1 MLRFQETHLVFVYTI
16 RSRHLTVLV
25 LLLFAFGGSGRTFSR
40 PLSALVLG
48 RRLSECMSRRWQA
61 KGWGDVDWVADG
73 IGVSKKRW
81 GMSLNFL
88 AVAYT
93 LYSRVITTFLFAKVA
108 SAGMT
113 AKHRCPIFLD
123 SLWQP
128 SHFITKMGI
137 PYTLPKN
144 YLLFIPMALTA
155 FLGKEKVYTRQDMGI
170 KKSSH
175 ESYNRTKEK
184 CLTTLR
190 KSI

>member
-1 MLRFQETHLVFVYTI
+1 M
-16 RSRHLTVLV
+16 
-25 LLLFAFGGSGRTFSR
+25 
-40 PLSALVLG
+40 LG

-61 KGWGDVDWVADG
+61 KGQGTWVG
-73 IGVSKKRW
+73 SPMVLVFPRNGW
-81 GMSLNFL
+81 MSLNFPV
-88 AVAYT
+88 VAYT

-128 SHFITKMGI
+128 SHFIAKMGI

-175 ESYNRTKEK
+175 ESSNRTKEK

>member
-1 MLRFQETHLVFVYTI
+1 MDTRNSGFEWLGNRDEFQEI
-16 RSRHLTVLV
+16 
-25 LLLFAFGGSGRTFSR
+25 
-40 PLSALVLG
+40 
-48 RRLSECMSRRWQA
+48 SRR
-61 KGWGDVDWVADG
+61 KERCISRNGW
-73 IGVSKKRW
+73 
-81 GMSLNFL
+81 MSLNFL
-88 AVAYT
+88 VVAYT

-113 AKHRCPIFLD
+113 AKHRCPIFPD

-155 FLGKEKVYTRQDMGI
+155 HLGKEKVYTRQDMGI

-175 ESYNRTKEK
+175 ESSNRTKEK

>member
-1 MLRFQETHLVFVYTI
+1 MRQECFARRLFSWFYEEGEALGLVFQETGDPLKVLVFP
-16 RSRHLTVLV
+16 RN
-25 LLLFAFGGSGRTFSR
+25 
-40 PLSALVLG
+40 
-48 RRLSECMSRRWQA
+48 
-61 KGWGDVDWVADG
+61 GW
-73 IGVSKKRW
+73 
-81 GMSLNFL
+81 MSLNFHV
-88 AVAYT
+88 VAYT

-113 AKHRCPIFLD
+113 AKHRCPIFPD

-175 ESYNRTKEK
+175 ESSNRTKEK

-190 KSI
+190 KSINLYFILR

>member
-1 MLRFQETHLVFVYTI
+1 
-16 RSRHLTVLV
+16 
-25 LLLFAFGGSGRTFSR
+25 
-40 PLSALVLG
+40 
-48 RRLSECMSRRWQA
+48 
-61 KGWGDVDWVADG
+61 
-73 IGVSKKRW
+73 
-81 GMSLNFL
+81 MSLNFL

-113 AKHRCPIFLD
+113 AKHRYPIFPD

-155 FLGKEKVYTRQDMGI
+155 HLGKEKVYTRQDMGI
-170 KKSSH
+170 KKAPTRVPTGQKKNVSPLLERAFNILQRRSLKH
-175 ESYNRTKEK
+175 RAWKVNNVHRVQCPTPMK
-184 CLTTLR
+184 
-190 KSI
+190 

>member
-1 MLRFQETHLVFVYTI
+1 MYVPTLEIQRV
-16 RSRHLTVLV
+16 
-25 LLLFAFGGSGRTFSR
+25 
-40 PLSALVLG
+40 
-48 RRLSECMSRRWQA
+48 
-61 KGWGDVDWVADG
+61 GDVGWVADG

-88 AVAYT
+88 VVAYT

-175 ESYNRTKEK
+175 ESSGRTKEK

-190 KSI
+190 KSINF

>member
-1 MLRFQETHLVFVYTI
+1 
-16 RSRHLTVLV
+16 
-25 LLLFAFGGSGRTFSR
+25 
-40 PLSALVLG
+40 
-48 RRLSECMSRRWQA
+48 
-61 KGWGDVDWVADG
+61 
-73 IGVSKKRW
+73 
-81 GMSLNFL
+81 MSLNFL
-88 AVAYT
+88 VVAYT
-93 LYSRVITTFLFAKVA
+93 PCSLVITTFLFAKVA

-113 AKHRCPIFLD
+113 AMHRCPIFLD

-190 KSI
+190 KSIYLYFVLTCYAFFNYDLNGSAVRSTRFSPENNTNNIKP

>member
-1 MLRFQETHLVFVYTI
+1 MDTRNSGFEWLGNTDGFQEI
-16 RSRHLTVLV
+16 
-25 LLLFAFGGSGRTFSR
+25 
-40 PLSALVLG
+40 
-48 RRLSECMSRRWQA
+48 SRR
-61 KGWGDVDWVADG
+61 KERC
-73 IGVSKKRW
+73 IPRNRW
-81 GMSLNFL
+81 MSLNFL

-113 AKHRCPIFLD
+113 AKHRCPIFPD

-175 ESYNRTKEK
+175 ESSNRTKENV
-184 CLTTLR
+184 
-190 KSI
+190 

>member
-1 MLRFQETHLVFVYTI
+1 MNNNIIFLIYLLFFGCKIIDYEYIIRIFSKKMRFLTLLWHLLFQETL
-16 RSRHLTVLV
+16 
-25 LLLFAFGGSGRTFSR
+25 
-40 PLSALVLG
+40 
-48 RRLSECMSRRWQA
+48 
-61 KGWGDVDWVADG
+61 
-73 IGVSKKRW
+73 

-113 AKHRCPIFLD
+113 AKHRCPIFPD

-144 YLLFIPMALTA
+144 YLLFIPTALAA

-170 KKSSH
+170 KTSSH
-175 ESYNRTKEK
+175 ESSYRTKEK

>member
-1 MLRFQETHLVFVYTI
+1 MRLFFIVIIWRFVKIVWFLKAMDTRNSGFEWLGNTDEFQEI
-16 RSRHLTVLV
+16 
-25 LLLFAFGGSGRTFSR
+25 
-40 PLSALVLG
+40 
-48 RRLSECMSRRWQA
+48 SRREERC
-61 KGWGDVDWVADG
+61 
-73 IGVSKKRW
+73 IPRNL
-81 GMSLNFL
+81 GMSLNFPV
-88 AVAYT
+88 VAYT

-113 AKHRCPIFLD
+113 AKHRYPIFLD

-128 SHFITKMGI
+128 SHFIAKMGI

-175 ESYNRTKEK
+175 ESSNRTKEK

>member
-1 MLRFQETHLVFVYTI
+1 MLLYNYLYPELANLVSCSRIAKHPSCKSSHSTHVERDCGRVVGSLFVGISRRKRQPTTQADTIFSLLCFQETL
-16 RSRHLTVLV
+16 
-25 LLLFAFGGSGRTFSR
+25 
-40 PLSALVLG
+40 
-48 RRLSECMSRRWQA
+48 
-61 KGWGDVDWVADG
+61 
-73 IGVSKKRW
+73 
-81 GMSLNFL
+81 GMSLNL
-88 AVAYT
+88 LVVADT

-113 AKHRCPIFLD
+113 AKHRYPIFPD

-175 ESYNRTKEK
+175 ESSNRTKEK

>member
-1 MLRFQETHLVFVYTI
+1 MNTRNSGFEWLENTDGFQEI
-16 RSRHLTVLV
+16 SRWEERCIPRNL
-25 LLLFAFGGSGRTFSR
+25 
-40 PLSALVLG
+40 
-48 RRLSECMSRRWQA
+48 E
-61 KGWGDVDWVADG
+61 
-73 IGVSKKRW
+73 
-81 GMSLNFL
+81 MSLNFL

-144 YLLFIPMALTA
+144 YLLFIPIALTA

-170 KKSSH
+170 KKAPTRVPTGQKK
-175 ESYNRTKEK
+175 NV
-184 CLTTLR
+184 
-190 KSI
+190 

>member
-1 MLRFQETHLVFVYTI
+1 MVNLIVIVFMYWLGGLRKSPNF
-16 RSRHLTVLV
+16 
-25 LLLFAFGGSGRTFSR
+25 
-40 PLSALVLG
+40 
-48 RRLSECMSRRWQA
+48 
-61 KGWGDVDWVADG
+61 
-73 IGVSKKRW
+73 VSKIQKISVCRRQRFIPRNGW
-81 GMSLNFL
+81 MSLNFPV
-88 AVAYT
+88 VAYT

-113 AKHRCPIFLD
+113 AKYRYPIFPD
-123 SLWQP
+123 SIWQP

-137 PYTLPKN
+137 PYTLLKN

-190 KSI
+190 KSINF

>member
-1 MLRFQETHLVFVYTI
+1 M
-16 RSRHLTVLV
+16 
-25 LLLFAFGGSGRTFSR
+25 
-40 PLSALVLG
+40 
-48 RRLSECMSRRWQA
+48 
-61 KGWGDVDWVADG
+61 
-73 IGVSKKRW
+73 
-81 GMSLNFL
+81 NFL
-88 AVAYT
+88 AVADT

-113 AKHRCPIFLD
+113 AKHRCPIFPD

-128 SHFITKMGI
+128 SHFIAKMGI

-155 FLGKEKVYTRQDMGI
+155 FLGKEKVYTRQNMGI

-175 ESYNRTKEK
+175 ESSNRTKEK

-190 KSI
+190 KSINFFKFHFRTPTDGINGIRYVKRIINTLAGRQRHQT

>member
-1 MLRFQETHLVFVYTI
+1 MDTRNGGFEWLENRDEFQEI
-16 RSRHLTVLV
+16 
-25 LLLFAFGGSGRTFSR
+25 
-40 PLSALVLG
+40 
-48 RRLSECMSRRWQA
+48 SRREERC
-61 KGWGDVDWVADG
+61 
-73 IGVSKKRW
+73 IPRNLE
-81 GMSLNFL
+81 MSLNFL

-113 AKHRCPIFLD
+113 AKYRCPIFPD

-128 SHFITKMGI
+128 SHFIAKMGI

-170 KKSSH
+170 KKAPTRV
-175 ESYNRTKEK
+175 RTGQKK
-184 CLTTLR
+184 NV
-190 KSI
+190 

>member
-1 MLRFQETHLVFVYTI
+1 MACESRPIFFIPRESKRKGRCFQEML
-16 RSRHLTVLV
+16 
-25 LLLFAFGGSGRTFSR
+25 
-40 PLSALVLG
+40 
-48 RRLSECMSRRWQA
+48 
-61 KGWGDVDWVADG
+61 
-73 IGVSKKRW
+73 
-81 GMSLNFL
+81 GMSLNFPV
-88 AVAYT
+88 VAYT
-93 LYSRVITTFLFAKVA
+93 LYSRVITTFLFAKVV

-113 AKHRCPIFLD
+113 AKHRCPIFPD

-190 KSI
+190 KSINFKFHFRTPTDGLNGK

>member
-1 MLRFQETHLVFVYTI
+1 MPRACKSESYSPLAKLPSCKSSHSTHVKRDCGREVESLFVGISRRKRQPTTQADSIFSLLCFQETL
-16 RSRHLTVLV
+16 
-25 LLLFAFGGSGRTFSR
+25 
-40 PLSALVLG
+40 
-48 RRLSECMSRRWQA
+48 
-61 KGWGDVDWVADG
+61 
-73 IGVSKKRW
+73 
-81 GMSLNFL
+81 GMSLNFPV
-88 AVAYT
+88 VAYT

-175 ESYNRTKEK
+175 ESSNRTKEK

>member
-1 MLRFQETHLVFVYTI
+1 MLYNYLCPDFVNLTSLPTRLTSRGTAGYWLGHYLLVF
-16 RSRHLTVLV
+16 REESDN
-25 LLLFAFGGSGRTFSR
+25 LLCRQTLSSIFMFPRETF
-40 PLSALVLG
+40 
-48 RRLSECMSRRWQA
+48 
-61 KGWGDVDWVADG
+61 
-73 IGVSKKRW
+73 

-93 LYSRVITTFLFAKVA
+93 LYSRVITTFLFAKVV

-128 SHFITKMGI
+128 SHFIAKMGI
-137 PYTLPKN
+137 PYTLQKN

-155 FLGKEKVYTRQDMGI
+155 FLGKEKVYTRQDMGM

-175 ESYNRTKEK
+175 ESSNRTKEK

>member
-1 MLRFQETHLVFVYTI
+1 
-16 RSRHLTVLV
+16 
-25 LLLFAFGGSGRTFSR
+25 
-40 PLSALVLG
+40 
-48 RRLSECMSRRWQA
+48 
-61 KGWGDVDWVADG
+61 
-73 IGVSKKRW
+73 
-81 GMSLNFL
+81 MSLNFL

-93 LYSRVITTFLFAKVA
+93 LYSRVITTFLFAKVV

-113 AKHRCPIFLD
+113 AKHRYPIFPD

-170 KKSSH
+170 KKAPT
-175 ESYNRTKEK
+175 RVTKGQK
-184 CLTTLR
+184 
-190 KSI
+190 KNV

>member
-1 MLRFQETHLVFVYTI
+1 MCFGAIRKGGPLLFQEI
-16 RSRHLTVLV
+16 
-25 LLLFAFGGSGRTFSR
+25 
-40 PLSALVLG
+40 
-48 RRLSECMSRRWQA
+48 
-61 KGWGDVDWVADG
+61 GDSLCVA
-73 IGVSKKRW
+73 VSKKRV

-88 AVAYT
+88 VVAYT
-93 LYSRVITTFLFAKVA
+93 PCSRVITTFLFAKVV

-155 FLGKEKVYTRQDMGI
+155 YLGKEKVYTRQDMGI

>member
-1 MLRFQETHLVFVYTI
+1 MLKSQATRD
-16 RSRHLTVLV
+16 S
-25 LLLFAFGGSGRTFSR
+25 S
-40 PLSALVLG
+40 SASIL
-48 RRLSECMSRRWQA
+48 RNE
-61 KGWGDVDWVADG
+61 WV
-73 IGVSKKRW
+73 
-81 GMSLNFL
+81 SLNFL

-93 LYSRVITTFLFAKVA
+93 LYPRVITTFLFAKVA

-113 AKHRCPIFLD
+113 AKHRCPIFPD

-190 KSI
+190 KSINFKFHFRTPTDGLNGK

>member
-1 MLRFQETHLVFVYTI
+1 MLESQREGHV
-16 RSRHLTVLV
+16 
-25 LLLFAFGGSGRTFSR
+25 G
-40 PLSALVLG
+40 
-48 RRLSECMSRRWQA
+48 
-61 KGWGDVDWVADG
+61 WVANG
-73 IGVSKKRW
+73 IGVSKKPW
-81 GMSLNFL
+81 GMSLNFPV
-88 AVAYT
+88 VAYT
-93 LYSRVITTFLFAKVA
+93 LYSRVVTTFLFAKVA

-175 ESYNRTKEK
+175 ESSNRTKEK

-190 KSI
+190 KSIYFLSFTWTDANGIQNGMRKYEWYI

>member
-1 MLRFQETHLVFVYTI
+1 
-16 RSRHLTVLV
+16 
-25 LLLFAFGGSGRTFSR
+25 
-40 PLSALVLG
+40 
-48 RRLSECMSRRWQA
+48 
-61 KGWGDVDWVADG
+61 
-73 IGVSKKRW
+73 
-81 GMSLNFL
+81 MSLNFPV
-88 AVAYT
+88 VAYT

-123 SLWQP
+123 SLWKP

-175 ESYNRTKEK
+175 ESYNRTKENVSP
-184 CLTTLR
+184 LLER
-190 KSI
+190 AFNLF

>member
-1 MLRFQETHLVFVYTI
+1 MYVPTLASQRVGD
-16 RSRHLTVLV
+16 
-25 LLLFAFGGSGRTFSR
+25 GG
-40 PLSALVLG
+40 
-48 RRLSECMSRRWQA
+48 
-61 KGWGDVDWVADG
+61 WVADG
-73 IGVSKKRW
+73 IGVSKKHW

-113 AKHRCPIFLD
+113 AKHRYPIFLD

-170 KKSSH
+170 KKKLPR
-175 ESYNRTKEK
+175 ELQQDK
-184 CLTTLR
+184 R
-190 KSI
+190 KMSDHS

>member
-1 MLRFQETHLVFVYTI
+1 MFPRNL
-16 RSRHLTVLV
+16 
-25 LLLFAFGGSGRTFSR
+25 
-40 PLSALVLG
+40 
-48 RRLSECMSRRWQA
+48 
-61 KGWGDVDWVADG
+61 
-73 IGVSKKRW
+73 

-88 AVAYT
+88 AVAHT
-93 LYSRVITTFLFAKVA
+93 LYSRVMTTFLFAKVA

-175 ESYNRTKEK
+175 ESSNRTKENVSP
-184 CLTTLR
+184 LLERAFNFLSFTLNR
-190 KSI
+190 CQRDINRHETI

>member
-1 MLRFQETHLVFVYTI
+1 MLYNYLYPELVNLTSLPT
-16 RSRHLTVLV
+16 RLTSRGTAGERLGHYLSTFREESDN
-25 LLLFAFGGSGRTFSR
+25 LLRRQTLSSLFY
-40 PLSALVLG
+40 
-48 RRLSECMSRRWQA
+48 
-61 KGWGDVDWVADG
+61 
-73 IGVSKKRW
+73 VSKKRW
-81 GMSLNFL
+81 RMSLNFL

-175 ESYNRTKEK
+175 ESSNRTKEK

>member
-1 MLRFQETHLVFVYTI
+1 MVNLIVIVFMYWLGGLRKSPNFVSKIQKISVAEGKGVFQETL
-16 RSRHLTVLV
+16 
-25 LLLFAFGGSGRTFSR
+25 
-40 PLSALVLG
+40 
-48 RRLSECMSRRWQA
+48 
-61 KGWGDVDWVADG
+61 
-73 IGVSKKRW
+73 
-81 GMSLNFL
+81 GMSLNL
-88 AVAYT
+88 LVVAYT

-113 AKHRCPIFLD
+113 AKHRCPIFPD

-175 ESYNRTKEK
+175 ESSNRTKEK